1 MIDMFDILV
10 LSQKEIKKTFTKSVP
25 MHGGSKQVR
34 FWEFSCTYLT
44 EHGDTPLNTIVF
56 YCSLPHRKH
65 YSQLSLRRTPLGPAL
80 SVRLREVSVL

>member
-10 LSQKEIKKTFTKSVP
+10 SSQKEIKKAFAKSVP

-34 FWEFSCTYLT
+34 FWEFSCTYTDLT

-56 YCSLPHRKH
+56 YCSFPHRKH
-65 YSQLSLRRTPLGPAL
+65 I
-80 SVRLREVSVL
+80 